1 MKIFERLNKKDLI
14 LFCAAMIIS
23 AVIFFVAASGK
34 RIQFCDEMFTYT
46 ITNSDSPLYQ
56 FTENQWF
63 SHEEVVDKLTHT
75 GNDSLRQTIAMV
87 KQDFVHPP
95 FYYIVF
101 YIASMISGEH
111 FSKWT
116 GLGVN
121 FVFFMGTVVF
131 IWLIMQRL
139 FKSSVLSFATV
150 MIYVV
155 NKSTLSDMTVI
166 RMYMMMTFF
175 LAAFVYINILIM
187 DREKRN
193 IRLYIWLALVTAG
206 GFLTQYY
213 FALFGIMF
221 FIVEAV
227 YDCVNK
233 RFKDILLYL
242 AAMVLAVALSTLL
255 WNFWIE
261 AILKRF
267 ITSSMTDRSLNVF
280 SNIPLMLDG
289 LVIMQMS
296 VFQWG
301 YKIAEWLV
309 PILIIAFLA
318 IPGIKK
324 QYPRLKELVVK
335 MTVTAVMYA
344 GIVRYISPVNS
355 TRYYYPVDMLEILV
369 IVLCVYSIASL
380 FEKQLVRLAA
390 EVIMLAGSI
399 AISVNGFGIDYYGSG
414 KAYDEQLAVLREY
427 GQIPYIIVGGEV
439 IEVSGSLSDFL
450 EASDVIRV
458 TEDYEANGAEVLGDA
473 AQFILIAE
481 GTEDGESDR
490 ADCGLYYYIAS
501 TGKFA
506 RREFLF
512 RRNGLNYYICGST
525 S

>member
-1 MKIFERLNKKDLI
+1 MKIFEQLKKMDLI

-23 AVIFFVAASGK
+23 AAVFFIAASGK
-34 RIQFCDEMFTYT
+34 RIQFCDEMFSYT

-56 FTENQWF
+56 FPENQWF

-75 GNDSLRQTIAMV
+75 DGDSLKQTIAMV

-95 FYYIVF
+95 LYYIVF
-101 YIASMISGEH
+101 YIASMISGAH

-131 IWLIMQRL
+131 IWLIAKRV
-139 FKSSVLSFATV
+139 FKSPIAAFATV
-150 MIYVV
+150 MIYSA
-155 NKSTLSDMTVI
+155 NSSTISAMTVI

-175 LAAFVYINILIM
+175 LAAFVYVNILIM

-193 IRLYIWLALVTAG
+193 IRLYLWLAVITAG
-206 GFLTQYY
+206 GFMTQYY
-213 FALFGIMF
+213 FALFGILF
-221 FIVEAV
+221 YVAEAV
-227 YDCVNK
+227 YDLINK
-233 RFKDILLYL
+233 RYKDILFYL
-242 AAMVLAVALSTLL
+242 GAMILAVLISTLL

-267 ITSSMTDRSLNVF
+267 ISSSMTDRSINVF

-301 YKIAEWLV
+301 YKAAEWIV
-309 PILIIAFLA
+309 PILIVVFLA
-318 IPGIKK
+318 VPGIKK
-324 QYPRLKELVVK
+324 QYPTLKELVVK
-335 MTVTAVMYA
+335 MAVTAVMYA

-369 IVLCVYSIASL
+369 VVMCVYSFAAL
-380 FEKQLVRLAA
+380 FKRQLVNIAA
-390 EVIMLAGSI
+390 EVVMIAGSI
-399 AISVNGFGIDYYGSG
+399 AISMNGFGIDYYGSG
-414 KAYDEQLAVLREY
+414 SLYDEQLAVLEEY
-427 GQIPYIIVGGEV
+427 GRIPYIIVGGEI

-450 EASDVIRV
+450 IASDVIRV
-458 TEDYEANGAEVLGDA
+458 TEQFEANGAEVLKDA
-473 AQFILIAE
+473 RQFIIIAE
-481 GTEDGESDR
+481 GDDNGESER
-490 ADCGLYYYIAS
+490 ADCGLYYYISS

-506 RREFLF
+506 GREFLF
-512 RRNGLNYYICGST
+512 RRNGLNYYICNYIS
-525 S
+525 